1 MPHAHPLAPSAAND
15 WLAAHV
21 ALLLDSHRR
30 LTGRHLLPPSSAAA
44 SLARAAFEA
53 PFALLSHGLETDPLF
68 NYANRTALGL
78 FELDW
83 AALIAMPSRASA
95 EPLNQQARAELMQ
108 RVLEHGYIDDYSGV
122 RIASS
127 GRRFV
132 IEQATVWNVL
142 DAAGQF
148 HGQAATFAG
157 WRWLNE

>member
-1 MPHAHPLAPSAAND
+1 MPGTHPLAPSAAND

-21 ALLLDSHRR
+21 TLLLDSHLR
-30 LTGRHLLPPSSAAA
+30 LTGRHLLPASDDAV
-44 SLARAAFEA
+44 SLARAAFDA
-53 PFALLSHGLETDPLF
+53 PFALLSHGLEADPLF

-83 AALIAMPSRASA
+83 AALLALPSRASA
-95 EPLNQQARAELMQ
+95 EPLQQDARARLMQ
-108 RVLEHGYIDDYSGV
+108 RVLESGYIDDYSGV

-132 IEQATVWNVL
+132 IERATVWNVI
-142 DAAGQF
+142 DAAGRL

-157 WRWLNE
+157 WRWLAD